1 MLAINKSKRCLKHFV
16 DVIHKSNAAKCFR
29 RSTSVETR
37 FVVQW
42 KSSPSLKQ
50 SVNASNVLPWRG
62 RVPWRR
68 GRGRRRTRR
77 LSQIKVEC
85 CSPRERVAH
94 SLFLGGGPPQNCTA
108 QHSILSHPTNGS
120 ECSGRLIQFRSDRR
134 GYSHKH
140 FQERIPT
147 PRAAAAGRG
156 RARANART
164 RFHASYAPN
173 DAAAARRTTAAS
185 LTPPVRR
192 VAGGGGGAS
201 RFSSSMPSFPLRL
214 SALPVCRRRL
224 NKRASAGCWF
234 SGSNTS
240 SSVIGAPIFD
250 ESFSEAIDLIV
261 N

>member
-1 MLAINKSKRCLKHFV
+1 MSISARRSIKHCSKAVELLTHWYQLVSGTLHSKSQLPNGVLTINKSQRSLKHFV
-16 DVIHKSNAAKCFR
+16 DEIHKSNAAKCFR

-68 GRGRRRTRR
+68 GLWRRRTR
-77 LSQIKVEC
+77 LSQIKVKC

-147 PRAAAAGRG
+147 PLGAAAAGREG
-156 RARANART
+156 ARANART

-173 DAAAARRTTAAS
+173 DAAAALR
-185 LTPPVRR
+185 
-192 VAGGGGGAS
+192 GG
-201 RFSSSMPSFPLRL
+201 
-214 SALPVCRRRL
+214 RRR
-224 NKRASAGCWF
+224 RA
-234 SGSNTS
+234 
-240 SSVIGAPIFD
+240 
-250 ESFSEAIDLIV
+250 
-261 N
+261 

>member
-1 MLAINKSKRCLKHFV
+1 MASRALAATHSPITDQSQVLLPAGEGRPFTVSWGRSTAELHSSTLHPFAPNERLRVLWPTDSIPIRSTGLFPQTLSGT
-16 DVIHKSNAAKCFR
+16 DSNAA
-29 RSTSVETR
+29 
-37 FVVQW
+37 
-42 KSSPSLKQ
+42 
-50 SVNASNVLPWRG
+50 
-62 RVPWRR
+62 RR
-68 GRGRRRTRR
+68 G
-77 LSQIKVEC
+77 S
-85 CSPRERVAH
+85 
-94 SLFLGGGPPQNCTA
+94 GG
-108 QHSILSHPTNGS
+108 
-120 ECSGRLIQFRSDRR
+120 E
-134 GYSHKH
+134 
-140 FQERIPT
+140 
-147 PRAAAAGRG
+147 RG

-173 DAAAARRTTAAS
+173 DVPSRRTTAAS
-185 LTPPVRR
+185 LTPPVRH

-250 ESFSEAIDLIV
+250 ELFSEAIDLIV

>member
-1 MLAINKSKRCLKHFV
+1 MASRARAATHSSPITDQSQVLLPAGEGRPFTVSWGRSTAELHSSTLHPFAPNERLRMLWPTDSIPIRSTGLFPQTLSGT
-16 DVIHKSNAAKCFR
+16 DSNAA
-29 RSTSVETR
+29 
-37 FVVQW
+37 
-42 KSSPSLKQ
+42 
-50 SVNASNVLPWRG
+50 RG
-62 RVPWRR
+62 S
-68 GRGRRRTRR
+68 GG
-77 LSQIKVEC
+77 
-85 CSPRERVAH
+85 ER
-94 SLFLGGGPPQNCTA
+94 
-108 QHSILSHPTNGS
+108 
-120 ECSGRLIQFRSDRR
+120 
-134 GYSHKH
+134 
-140 FQERIPT
+140 
-147 PRAAAAGRG
+147 RG

-185 LTPPVRR
+185 LTPPPPVRR

-214 SALPVCRRRL
+214 SALLPVCRRRL

>member
-1 MLAINKSKRCLKHFV
+1 M
-16 DVIHKSNAAKCFR
+16 DEIHKSNAAKCFR

-173 DAAAARRTTAAS
+173 DAAAARRTTAS
-185 LTPPVRR
+185 LTPPVRPCA
-192 VAGGGGGAS
+192 VSPGAAAAVQAVFQVQCLLS
-201 RFSSSMPSFPLRL
+201 PSVSLP
-214 SALPVCRRRL
+214 SLPVCRRRL